1 MELLITLQSFL
12 SKINDF
18 KVDMTNAMGPPYA
31 GNPHYLTFNEITQ
44 GSLVL
49 DTTVTVPDGA
59 SVDDA
64 AGSVTNTLTGDNV
77 TLGGVELGEAP
88 KI

>member
-1 MELLITLQSFL
+1 M
-12 SKINDF
+12 
-18 KVDMTNAMGPPYA
+18 
-31 GNPHYLTFNEITQ
+31 
-44 GSLVL
+44 
-49 DTTVTVPDGA
+49 TVPDGA